1 MQQVSKCALK
11 EVRTPMQTISV
22 LNRKGGVGK
31 STIATNLA
39 RAFQRRG
46 DEVVLID
53 TDPQGSASD
62 WCEAAIENGH
72 ECPPTFT
79 VDRPIVHE
87 QLPQL
92 NGYDVAV
99 IDGVAK
105 VSEMDVSSI
114 KASDLVLIPVRPSAV
129 DVWAVGEIV
138 DLVDTRREVAGG
150 PEAALVSSQAIV
162 GTNLADAASD
172 ALTAFELPVWE
183 GTCQRV
189 AYARAMGEGQ
199 GVLDQSG
206 ADKAQAEVEQLT
218 DRIIDSL
225 TSATSQ

>member
-1 MQQVSKCALK
+1 MK
-11 EVRTPMQTISV
+11 TISI

-31 STIATNLA
+31 TTIATNLA
-39 RAFQRRG
+39 RALQLRG
-46 DEVVLID
+46 LDVVLID

-62 WCEAAIENGH
+62 WCETAIENGYDS
-72 ECPPTFT
+72 PPTFT
-79 VDRPIVHE
+79 VDRPTVHE

-92 NGYDVAV
+92 NDYDVAV

-138 DLVDTRREVAGG
+138 DLVQTRREVADGL
-150 PEAALVSSQAIV
+150 EAALASSQAIV

-189 AYARAMGEGQ
+189 AYARAIGQ
-199 GVLDQSG
+199 GRSVLGMPG
-206 ADKAQAEVEQLT
+206 ADKAQAEIEQLT
-218 DRIIDSL
+218 DRIMETLKANQHHERRS
-225 TSATSQ
+225 

>member
-1 MQQVSKCALK
+1 MH
-11 EVRTPMQTISV
+11 TISV

-62 WCEAAIENGH
+62 FCETAIENDYP
-72 ECPPTFT
+72 CPPTFT
-79 VDRPIVHE
+79 VDRPTVHK

-92 NGYDVAV
+92 NGYEVAV

-138 DLVDTRREVAGG
+138 DLVQTRREVAGG

-162 GTNLADAASD
+162 GTNLADEASD
-172 ALTAFELPVWE
+172 ALAAFELPVWE

-199 GVLDQSG
+199 SVLDRPG
-206 ADKAQAEVEQLT
+206 AGKAQAEIKQLT
-218 DRIIDSL
+218 DRIMNVL
-225 TSATSQ
+225 TP

>member
-1 MQQVSKCALK
+1 MK
-11 EVRTPMQTISV
+11 TISI

-62 WCEAAIENGH
+62 WCETAIENGYDS
-72 ECPPTFT
+72 PPTFT
-79 VDRPIVHE
+79 VDRPTVHE

-92 NGYDVAV
+92 NGYDIAIV
-99 IDGVAK
+99 DGVAK

-114 KASDLVLIPVRPSAV
+114 KAAELVLIPVRPSAV

-138 DLVDTRREVAGG
+138 DLIQTRREVADG
-150 PEAALVSSQAIV
+150 PEAVLVSSQAIV
-162 GTNLADAASD
+162 GTNLAEAASD
-172 ALTAFELPVWE
+172 ALKAFELPVWE

-199 GVLDQSG
+199 SVLDRSD
-206 ADKAQAEVEQLT
+206 ADKAQAEIEQLT
-218 DRIIDSL
+218 DRIIDTL
-225 TSATSQ
+225 TNDVAR

>member
-1 MQQVSKCALK
+1 
-11 EVRTPMQTISV
+11 MQTISV

-53 TDPQGSASD
+53 TDPQGSTSD
-62 WCEAAIENGH
+62 FCETAIENDH
-72 ECPPTFT
+72 PCPPTFT
-79 VDRPIVHE
+79 VDRPTVHE
-87 QLPQL
+87 QLLQL
-92 NGYDVAV
+92 NGYDVAI

-105 VSEMDVSSI
+105 VSEMNVSSI

-138 DLVDTRREVAGG
+138 DLVQARREVTDG
-150 PEAALVSSQAIV
+150 PEAALVSSQAPP
-162 GTNLADAASD
+162 GHRGHHADAASD

-189 AYARAMGEGQ
+189 AYARAMGEGRS
-199 GVLDQSG
+199 VLDRRG
-206 ADKAQAEVEQLT
+206 ADKAQAEIEQLT
-218 DRIIDSL
+218 DRIIDTL
-225 TSATSQ
+225 TRPESSTH

>member
-1 MQQVSKCALK
+1 MKTV
-11 EVRTPMQTISV
+11 SV

-31 STIATNLA
+31 TTIATNLA
-39 RAFQRRG
+39 RALQRRG
-46 DEVVLID
+46 YEVVLID

-62 WCEAAIENGH
+62 WCETAIEKGH

-79 VDRPIVHE
+79 VDRPVVHQ

-114 KASDLVLIPVRPSAV
+114 KASDLTLIPVRPSAV

-138 DLVDTRREVAGG
+138 DLVETRREVSGG
-150 PEAALVSSQAIV
+150 PEAALVPSQAIV
-162 GTNLADAASD
+162 GTNLAEEASD
-172 ALTAFELPVWE
+172 ALTAFEFEVWE

-189 AYARAMGEGQ
+189 AYARAMGEGR
-199 GVLDQSG
+199 GVVDMPG
-206 ADKAQAEVEQLT
+206 ADKAQAEIEQLT
-218 DRIIDSL
+218 DQVTDTL
-225 TSATSQ
+225 KNDTST

>member
-1 MQQVSKCALK
+1 M
-11 EVRTPMQTISV
+11 ETISI
-22 LNRKGGVGK
+22 LNRKGGAGK

-62 WCEAAIENGH
+62 WCETALENGY

-79 VDRPIVHE
+79 VDRPTVHE

-92 NGYDVAV
+92 NGYDTAIV
-99 IDGVAK
+99 DGVAK

-114 KASDLVLIPVRPSAV
+114 KAANLVLIPVRPSAV

-138 DLVDTRREVAGG
+138 DLIQTRREIAGS

-162 GTNLADAASD
+162 GTNLADAASE
-172 ALTAFELPVWE
+172 ALEAFELPVWK

-189 AYARAMGEGQ
+189 AYAQAMGKGQ
-199 GVLDQSG
+199 SVLDRPD
-206 ADKAQAEVEQLT
+206 ADKAQAEIEHLT
-218 DRIIDSL
+218 DRVIGTL
-225 TSATSQ
+225 TNDKTQ

>member
-1 MQQVSKCALK
+1 
-11 EVRTPMQTISV
+11 MQTISV

-53 TDPQGSASD
+53 TDPQGSTSD
-62 WCEAAIENGH
+62 FCETAIENDH
-72 ECPPTFT
+72 PCPPTFT
-79 VDRPIVHE
+79 VDRPTVHE
-87 QLPQL
+87 QMPQL
-92 NGYDVAV
+92 NGYDVAI

-138 DLVDTRREVAGG
+138 DLVQARREVTDG
-150 PEAALVSSQAIV
+150 PEAALVSSHAPARPSWAPRRRRVRRSHGFRAPGV
-162 GTNLADAASD
+162 GRHV
-172 ALTAFELPVWE
+172 P
-183 GTCQRV
+183 TCGVCSSHGRGPERTGP
-189 AYARAMGEGQ
+189 ARRGQ
-199 GVLDQSG
+199 GSSG
-206 ADKAQAEVEQLT
+206 
-218 DRIIDSL
+218 DR
-225 TSATSQ
+225 ATH